1 MSVRRTLSTA
11 TIAATALVVALA
23 VPRFASA
30 VMIDQVDTFED
41 GTTQDWVVG
50 PGAHPAPPINV
61 PTDGPAGAGDHF
73 LQLTAVGGSGAG
85 SRLTVINDTQWAG
98 NYLAAGVTG
107 IEMDV
112 KNLGDSTL
120 ALRVLF
126 QDPPGV
132 APVNIA
138 VSTAAIALAAGSG
151 WIHVVFPIAPSDLTA
166 TLGSVDSALTD
177 ATEMRI
183 FHGTTANFP
192 GEQIVAQLGVDNIRA
207 VPEPDA
213 AIGIALAIGALAVT
227 RLRASPPG

>member
-1 MSVRRTLSTA
+1 MSARHTLSTA
-11 TIAATALVVALA
+11 TIAAAAMVMALA
-23 VPRFASA
+23 VPRSASA
-30 VMIDQVDTFED
+30 VTIDQVDTFED

-50 PGAHPAPPINV
+50 GPHPAPPINV
-61 PTDGPAGAGDHF
+61 PTGGPTGAGDRF

-85 SRLTVINDTQWAG
+85 SRLAVINDTQWAG
-98 NYLAAGVTG
+98 DYLAAGVTG

-126 QDPPGV
+126 QDPPGN
-132 APVNIA
+132 APVNLA
-138 VSTAAIALAAGSG
+138 VSTDSIALPAGSG
-151 WIHVVFPIAPSDLTA
+151 WIHVVFPIAASDLTA
-166 TLGSVDSALTD
+166 TLGSVNAALTN

-192 GEQIVAQLGVDNIRA
+192 GDLIVAQLGVDNIRA

-213 AIGIALAIGALAVT
+213 AIGIALAIGALGVT